1 MSTPK
6 ISIITV
12 CYNAAATIESTIQS
26 VISQDYPSIEYII
39 IDGKSTDGTMTIINR
54 YSDKI
59 DIVISEKDNGIYD
72 AMNKGIDLASGEW
85 ITFKNAGDLFLSHD
99 TLTKFFSEPVPE
111 DVAIVHGDCL
121 YLNDWGYVLA
131 KPSILHKTYKK
142 GMPVLHPA
150 AFVRTSYHKKHKFDA
165 SLRSSGD
172 HKFMYESLLMGAKFL
187 YRPLCVSTFPTGGFA
202 MGNLKTT
209 VREDCRIEGKGR
221 IATSLSVLCTGF
233 KSAIFRMVVRNKR
246 LNELYKQKLFRKGWK
261 ELPVDMLDYT
271 SQTHE
276 KGL

>member
-12 CYNAAATIESTIQS
+12 CYNAAATIESTIRS

-85 ITFKNAGDLFLSHD
+85 ITFKNAGDLFLAHD

-121 YLNDWGYVLA
+121 YLNEWGYYRM
-131 KPSILHKTYKK
+131 KPPLINPDYKT
-142 GMPVLHPA
+142 GMPILHPA
-150 AFVRTSYHKKHKFDA
+150 SFVRASYHKKYKFDPSFRSGGDYKLMHD
-165 SLRSSGD
+165 SLRR
-172 HKFMYESLLMGAKFL
+172 GAKFL
-187 YRPLCVSTFPTGGFA
+187 YISQCVSTFPTGGFA
-202 MGNLKTT
+202 MGNMKTT
-209 VREDCRIEGKGR
+209 VRENCRIEGRGAFTTFFS
-221 IATSLSVLCTGF
+221 ILFTDIT
-233 KSAIFRMVVRNKR
+233 SAILRMAGRNEFLNNKYKR
-246 LNELYKQKLFRKGWK
+246 KLMQKGWK
-261 ELPVDMLDYT
+261 ELPVDMSAIT
-271 SQTHE
+271 E
-276 KGL
+276 E